1 MNNQIKTRL
10 IVQDKIALDEK
21 YDEAMDFITSGN
33 VENGFAA
40 GLVFEELFVNVMN
53 YAYQEK
59 GNGPIMIRIDEEKE
73 ETKIMLV
80 DFGVPF
86 NPVERANWIAT
97 AGQIGGRGI
106 DLVKTYSKKFEYQ
119 KVFDSNVVRVIV

>member
-59 GNGPIMIRIDEEKE
+59 GNGPIMIRIDHKKE